1 MGVNFHGCSD
11 ARVANGFGEGS
22 QVEVGIILML
32 DVIMGYIGMPK
43 AVNRDRVGQTDLFA
57 DLPVTLAGTAADAT
71 AEGEVGGSAY
81 ILVLPADRIVFLF
94 DDTLGR
100 LLLRTGIVHLC
111 LSEFFCHPLIDD
123 FGLFIELLA
132 EHLEVHHGL
141 LVQNNHSLTG
151 FGFRRLGNLLAI
163 HIDHVLVDQNG
174 FAVIVIV
181 RPGQRQCFPRLRG
194 GFDSRIPLQKSL
206 RSEKIWEIFFF
217 CHAFN
222 TRLWNG

>member
-81 ILVLPADRIVFLF
+81 LLVLPADRIVFLL
-94 DDTLGR
+94 DDSLCG
-100 LLLRTGIVHLC
+100 LLLRACIVKFC
-111 LSEFFCHPLIDD
+111 LSQFLCHPLIDD
-123 FGLFIELLA
+123 FGSFIELFA
-132 EHLEVHHGL
+132 EHL
-141 LVQNNHSLTG
+141 QIN
-151 FGFRRLGNLLAI
+151 F
-163 HIDHVLVDQNG
+163 
-174 FAVIVIV
+174 
-181 RPGQRQCFPRLRG
+181 
-194 GFDSRIPLQKSL
+194 KKKL
-206 RSEKIWEIFFF
+206 RS
-217 CHAFN
+217 
-222 TRLWNG
+222 